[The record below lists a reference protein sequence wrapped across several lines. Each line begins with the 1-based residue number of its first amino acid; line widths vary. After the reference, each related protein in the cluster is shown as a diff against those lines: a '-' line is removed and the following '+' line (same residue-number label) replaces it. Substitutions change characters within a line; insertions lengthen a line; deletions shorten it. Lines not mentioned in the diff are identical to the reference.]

1 MNRKPLGELLVEA
14 GFIGTEQLKY
24 ALALKEKKF
33 HAEKLGRILIN
44 LNYIDEDILV
54 EFLGK
59 QHGAPGINLCK
70 KEIDEE
76 FIRIVR
82 RHIAEKYN
90 VIPVGFK
97 LSGKVKKIIVAMA
110 DPSNVEAIDTIA
122 FITGYTVEPV
132 FAKEEDLKWTIK
144 YYYNRARTL
153 LKSK

>member
-1 MNRKPLGELLVEA
+1 LSN
-14 GFIGTEQLKY
+14 GF
-24 ALALKEKKF
+24 
-33 HAEKLGRILIN
+33 
-44 LNYIDEDILV
+44 
-54 EFLGK
+54 
-59 QHGAPGINLCK
+59 GIAS
-70 KEIDEE
+70 
-76 FIRIVR
+76 

-132 FAKEEDLKWTIK
+132 FAREEDLKWTIK